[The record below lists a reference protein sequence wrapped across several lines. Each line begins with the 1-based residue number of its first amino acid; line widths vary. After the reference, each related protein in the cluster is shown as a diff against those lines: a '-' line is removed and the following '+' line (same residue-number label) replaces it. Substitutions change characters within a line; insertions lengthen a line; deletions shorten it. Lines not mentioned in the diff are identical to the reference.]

1 MPPVVIAAAV
11 TAGGAIIGGA
21 MASHGQQQAA
31 DAQVQAANQANQ
43 TQLQI
48 YNQQRADAEPWRQM
62 GLQALGRLGQ
72 LYNFSSPTAT
82 AGSGA
87 AYRPQSTGGVTS
99 GTGGQFPGL
108 PGMGNRIFDMNPA
121 QLSQWKAAY
130 QQWNGGHAGGGAQ
143 PQTNALSGAL
153 GGQSQPQSTQQWL
166 AMDPGYQFR
175 LTEGMNALNTGF
187 AARGMLKSGAAAKA
201 ALQYGQNYASN
212 EFGNAYNR
220 LSALAGVGQTVNQ
233 SNNALGQNYANNV
246 SGNLMQAGQARATSY
261 ANQGQMWGNTIAGI
275 GGMAG
280 SVFNNHGIGGG
291 YNPGWTPG
299 TPGYNYQGAY

>member
-21 MASHGQQQAA
+21 LSSHGQQKAA

-48 YNQQRADAEPWRQM
+48 YNQQRAYAEPWRQM

-72 LYNFSSPTAT
+72 LYNFSPTAS

-87 AYRPQSTGGVTS
+87 AYRPPTTGGNVTS
-99 GTGGQFPGL
+99 GTGGMFPGL
-108 PGMGNRIFDMNPA
+108 AGLGNRIFDMNPQ

-130 QQWNGGHAGGGAQ
+130 GQWNAGHAGGGAQ
-143 PQTNALSGAL
+143 PQTNAFGGAV
-153 GGQSQPQSTQQWL
+153 GGQSQPQPQSTQQWL

-212 EFGNAYNR
+212 EFGNAYSR
-220 LSALAGVGQTVNQ
+220 LSALAGIGQTVNQ

-246 SGNLMQAGQARATSY
+246 SNNLMQAGQARATSY
-261 ANQGQMWGNTIAGI
+261 ANQGAIWGNTLGQVAG
-275 GGMAG
+275 AAANAY
-280 SVFNNHGIGGG
+280 S
-291 YNPGWTPG
+291 PQR
-299 TPGYNYQGAY
+299 PGY